1 MSEQQFQAEVMD
13 ELRQQQENDMETT
26 NRFQELFEKNVNDRT
41 EARNGLTYLSWSWA
55 WAEFKKFYPNAHY
68 EVAKTAQGLPYFE
81 SDAGAMVYTVV
92 TAGGCTHEM
101 WLPVMDGAN
110 KAMKKEGYTYKTKFG
125 EKSVEAFSMFDV
137 NKTIMRCLT
146 KNLAMFGLGLY
157 IYSGDDLPTVEFDT
171 TPLVDKIKTAT
182 TMAELQEYF
191 TSSLSACGQ
200 HKDAQA
206 VVIATKDSMKAKL
219 GSK

>member
-1 MSEQQFQAEVMD
+1 MSK
-13 ELRQQQENDMETT
+13 QENDMETI
-26 NRFQELFEKNVNDRT
+26 NKFKELFELNVNSKT

-55 WAEFKKFYPNAHY
+55 WAEFKKVYPNAHY

-125 EKSVEAFSMFDV
+125 EKSVEAFSMFDI

-157 IYSGDDLPTVEFDT
+157 IYSGDDLPTVDLDT
-171 TPLVDKIKTAT
+171 TPLTDKIKTAT
-182 TMAELQEYF
+182 TMSELQQFYTE
-191 TSSLSACGQ
+191 SMSACGQ
-200 HKDAQA
+200 NKDAQA

-219 GSK
+219 GGK

>member
-1 MSEQQFQAEVMD
+1 MSEQQFQANVMD
-13 ELRQQQENDMETT
+13 ELKQQENNMETT

-125 EKSVEAFSMFDV
+125 EKSVEAFSMFDI

-157 IYSGDDLPTVEFDT
+157 IYSGDDLPTIELDT
-171 TPLVDKIKTAT
+171 APLTDKLKTAT
-182 TMAELQEYF
+182 TIAQLQEF
-191 TSSLSACGQ
+191 HTEAMLACGQ
-200 HKDAQA
+200 NKDAQA
-206 VVIATKDSMKAKL
+206 VVIATKDGMKAKL

>member
-13 ELRQQQENDMETT
+13 ELKQQEHDMETT
-26 NRFQELFEKNVNDRT
+26 NRFQELFEKNVNDKT

-125 EKSVEAFSMFDV
+125 EKSVEAFSMFDI

-157 IYSGDDLPTVEFDT
+157 IYSGDDLPTIEFDT
-171 TPLVDKIKTAT
+171 TPLTDKIKTAT
-182 TMAELQEYF
+182 TMAQLQEFFYRI
-191 TSSLSACGQ
+191 T
-200 HKDAQA
+200 
-206 VVIATKDSMKAKL
+206 ISMWPT
-219 GSK
+219 